1 VALENPLLKK
11 KRGLFRERLD
21 ILARY
26 GVESLEDLEAKIAQG
41 AVAEQPAWEDLI
53 TFENLTARLKE
64 LDAQLNDLR
73 SEEGHHSE

>member
-1 VALENPLLKK
+1 VALENPLYKK
-11 KRGLFRERLD
+11 KRELLRDRLD

-41 AVAEQPAWEDLI
+41 AVAEHPAWEDLI

-64 LDAQLNDLR
+64 LDTQLNDLR
-73 SEEGHHSE
+73 SEEGHRSE